1 MAGTAKYTAVLDACV
16 LYPVTIADILIQ
28 LAIEGLFTAKWSAD
42 IDREWTTSLKK
53 DRPDLTDEQINYRQQ
68 NLHKAIP
75 DWEIDQAKYQYLIT
89 NLTLPDLN
97 DRHVLAAA
105 IIGQADCIITSNLK
119 DFPSDTLEIHGVEV
133 IHPDEFIPLQLTLEP
148 FHALT
153 AIKHVRARF
162 KNPPFTPEEFLRR
175 LERASLV
182 STAAWLADAIEL
194 I

>member
-28 LAIEGLFTAKWSAD
+28 LAIEGLFTAKWSTD

-68 NLHKAIP
+68 NLHKAIL
-75 DWEIDQAKYQYLIT
+75 DWEIDQSKYQYLIA

-119 DFPSDTLEIHGVEV
+119 DFPSDK
-133 IHPDEFIPLQLTLEP
+133 
-148 FHALT
+148 LT
-153 AIKHVRARF
+153 A
-162 KNPPFTPEEFLRR
+162 LSRR
-175 LERASLV
+175 
-182 STAAWLADAIEL
+182 I
-194 I
+194 